1 MLRLTLILTF
11 EFKSILDLCLN
22 YGLVL
27 NLLQKDLHD
36 ICVVLKI
43 NFGLKLSL
51 KLSDEVYA

>member
-36 ICVVLKI
+36 ICVMTSFK
-43 NFGLKLSL
+43 NKFWFKTEF
-51 KLSDEVYA
+51 KAE